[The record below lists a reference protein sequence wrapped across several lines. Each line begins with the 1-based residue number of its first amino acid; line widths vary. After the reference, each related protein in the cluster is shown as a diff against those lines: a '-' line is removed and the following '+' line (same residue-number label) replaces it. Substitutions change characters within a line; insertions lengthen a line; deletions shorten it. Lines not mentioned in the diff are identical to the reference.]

1 MMPPNADLMDDAR
14 QLTVFDCT
22 DSELKLA
29 DVPTQPHLQVVP
41 VVEAG

>member
-1 MMPPNADLMDDAR
+1 MMPSNADLMDDAQ

-22 DSELKLA
+22 ELKLA